1 MKRNGKSLYLD
12 QFTEGLAGMQQYRR
26 RGEEADAEYRQLLSA
41 LRRATDG
48 ELTGRQRQC
57 VQLCFFDGL
66 TVRAAAHEL
75 GIHESTVSRHLK
87 KARGRLFRVLR
98 YSFTRLD

>member
-1 MKRNGKSLYLD
+1 MRNKSLYLD
-12 QFTEGLAGMQQYRR
+12 QFTESLAGIQRYRR
-26 RGEEADAEYRQLLSA
+26 QNEESDAEYRRLLSA

-48 ELTGRQRQC
+48 ELTERQRQC
-57 VQLCFFDGL
+57 VQLCFFDGM
-66 TVRAAAHEL
+66 TARAAAQEL

-98 YSFTRLD
+98 YSFTRLG